1 MNNILYLSSGRPSPV
16 IVNLCNELNYN
27 DNLTLLYLDRPH
39 VDLKLDSSSS
49 LFKSIKINV
58 NYSSGFLKRL
68 LIFPILAF
76 KILFISKEM
85 LINKIICESYD
96 NLLIAIL
103 YKKILKRDLQI
114 CFYCRDL
121 IKYQYQENLV
131 SYIFRKVEKYILSQ
145 VNLLMLTSLK
155 FYKSYYKNYF
165 NNFSLYENIPIIDI
179 NSHKINSNIFR
190 ISFIGIIRYVDVIK
204 NLIQVIEEVSKKG
217 LLVELNF
224 YGGGNDKDFNYL
236 KKQIKNKKLF
246 HFHGP
251 FSYSTDINDIYNNTD
266 LSIALYNPNDFN
278 CQVAIPN
285 KYYESILS
293 NTPIATS
300 KGTYLSEIV
309 TRKNIGASIDPHNR
323 EEITRFLVNMIT
335 NNGSCYSNY
344 INNLKKTNIDEETNV
359 NKITLKYLKR
369 HDWIN

>member
-1 MNNILYLSSGRPSPV
+1 MNKVLYISSGRPSPV

-49 LFKSIKINV
+49 FFKSIKINV
-58 NYSSGFLKRL
+58 NYSSGFLKRV
-68 LIFPILAF
+68 LIFPTLVF
-76 KILFISKEM
+76 KILSISKK
-85 LINKIICESYD
+85 LSINKVICESYD
-96 NLLIAIL
+96 NLIIAII
-103 YKKILKRDLQI
+103 YKKLLKRDLQI

-121 IKYQYQENLV
+121 IKYQYEKNLI
-131 SYIFRKVEKYILSQ
+131 SYTFRLIEKHLLCQ
-145 VNLLMLTSLK
+145 VDFLMSTSVK
-155 FYKSYYKNYF
+155 FYTSYYNKYF
-165 NNFSLYENIPIIDI
+165 NNFSLYENIPIVDI
-179 NSHKINSNIFR
+179 NSHKSNSDIFR

-204 NLIQVIEEVSKKG
+204 NLIQVIEELSKKG

-224 YGGGNDKDFNYL
+224 YGGGNDKDFTYL
-236 KKQIKNKKLF
+236 KRQIKNKKLF

-251 FSYSTDINDIYNNTD
+251 FSYSTDINDIYKNTD
-266 LSIALYNPNDFN
+266 LSIALYNPDDFN

-309 TRKNIGASIDPHNR
+309 KSKKIGISIDPNNN
-323 EEITRFLVNMIT
+323 EEITHFLVNAIT
-335 NNGSCYSNY
+335 NNDFMYSNY
-344 INNLKKTNIDEETNV
+344 IENLKATNIEVETKV
-359 NKITLKYLKR
+359 NEITLKQLKED
-369 HDWIN
+369 DWIN